1 MTLLISPPLLHSM
14 CRIRNTMLL
23 VFDGTTRRTEWL
35 HLTVLPSNLFEFGCS
50 THISVMVHNDRLL
63 VRPRVETI
71 IDTISPGAFSSSW
84 TAPFFKPRK
93 RRYGAFEEHRYGINP
108 LPLVQDAPNR
118 QNSANLI
125 CIRWEKSGFFIFRIK
140 HFNNWKYILMEQG
153 QSTRSK
159 NRIPLYLYRMTL
171 FLF

>member
-23 VFDGTTRRTEWL
+23 VFDGTIRRTEWL

-71 IDTISPGAFSSSW
+71 DTISPGAFSSSW
-84 TAPFFKPRK
+84 TAPFLSPENVDMELLQCVDTKESDL
-93 RRYGAFEEHRYGINP
+93 YT
-108 LPLVQDAPNR
+108 
-118 QNSANLI
+118 LI
-125 CIRWEKSGFFIFRIK
+125 EVRTFYFS
-140 HFNNWKYILMEQG
+140 Y
-153 QSTRSK
+153 
-159 NRIPLYLYRMTL
+159 
-171 FLF
+171 

>member
-71 IDTISPGAFSSSW
+71 DTISPGAFSSSW

-125 CIRWEKSGFFIFRIK
+125 CIR
-140 HFNNWKYILMEQG
+140 
-153 QSTRSK
+153 
-159 NRIPLYLYRMTL
+159 
-171 FLF
+171 